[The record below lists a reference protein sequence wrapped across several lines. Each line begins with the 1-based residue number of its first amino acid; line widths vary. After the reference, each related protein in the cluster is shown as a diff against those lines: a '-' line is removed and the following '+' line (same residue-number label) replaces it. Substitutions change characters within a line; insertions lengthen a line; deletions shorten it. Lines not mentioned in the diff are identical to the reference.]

1 MKPYAGNL
9 DHSNARHALRR
20 TMVLAA
26 DELPADWLPI
36 IKREAQA
43 ARPAKV
49 GRQSALEPEIDTFAG
64 HATDNVYLQ
73 RDVWRGYLA
82 EFGGSAAAQ
91 LTDAD
96 IKAIARRTAREAS
109 DLDIGLQLSGGAWHE
124 YGRLFDFCTGRE
136 VAPPP
141 PGLLLSGMGARVRC
155 QYWWRRALRKMVA
168 RKCER
173 GYLAMG
179 LVCKTNGQPYA
190 SNKAVLRRVDQ
201 NQRNREA
208 LENIVFEN
216 DEGYRRTLA
225 ELAAAS
231 VSNKA
236 IRRGELM
243 TRIRGCEAL
252 ADELGHA
259 GLFVTLTAPS
269 RFHSTLRHGA
279 RNPKYDGSTPR
290 EAQDW
295 HCLMWARAR
304 AKLARRGVNLY
315 GFRVAE
321 PHHDGCTHW
330 HMLVWFGDSVDSRGW
345 DERLKFGPVLPTYD
359 VVIPPLNEFQRVVRA
374 YWLSDGG
381 DEKGAQKYRVA
392 FKVMEQGGA
401 AGYIAKYISK
411 NIDDH
416 GIDSHLDDYA
426 EGEIGPD
433 LIGDLEIKPSLRVEA
448 WASNWGIRQFQPLG
462 QPPVTVWR
470 ELRRVGEAQAR
481 AAGFNGVVHKAWL
494 AAQRVGGILAD
505 WARYV
510 KAQGGLMLGRACRVV
525 MRHDVQE
532 IAGTYGTAARPV
544 PVGVAL
550 NLPGS
555 RTVWSERR
563 CWRAVDVPA
572 PAPASALGKRSA
584 PARTRVNNCTVD
596 DREALA
602 LDAARGSGGADFRGS
617 EGKLQPERFDH
628 AKSSSKED
636 PYDGASSAW

>member
-1 MKPYAGNL
+1 MKPYSGNL
-9 DHSNARHALRR
+9 DHSNARHALRK

-26 DELPADWLPI
+26 DELPPEWLPI
-36 IKREAQA
+36 INREAQA
-43 ARPAKV
+43 ARH
-49 GRQSALEPEIDTFAG
+49 QNG
-64 HATDNVYLQ
+64 HATSDLSAN
-73 RDVWRGYLA
+73 RDVWRGYLR
-82 EFGGSAAAQ
+82 EFGGAAAAQ
-91 LTDAD
+91 LSDAQ
-96 IKAIARRTAREAS
+96 IKAQARATAREAN
-109 DLDIGLQLSGGAWHE
+109 DLDIGLLLNAGAWQE
-124 YGRLFDFCTGRE
+124 YARLLDFCAGRE
-136 VAPPP
+136 VSPPP
-141 PGLLLSGMGARVRC
+141 VGLLLSGMGARVRC

-173 GYLAMG
+173 GFLAMG
-179 LVCKTNGQPYA
+179 LVCKTNRQPYA
-190 SNKAVLRRVDQ
+190 SNKAVMRRVDQ
-201 NQRNREA
+201 NERNREA
-208 LENIVFEN
+208 LEAIVFEN

-252 ADELGHA
+252 ADELGHV
-259 GLFVTLTAPS
+259 GLFCTLTAPS

-290 EAQDW
+290 DAQDW
-295 HCLMWARAR
+295 HCGVWARAR
-304 AKLARRGVNLY
+304 AKLARLGVKLY

-330 HMLVWFGDSVDSRGW
+330 HMLIWTDGDLD
-345 DERLKFGPVLPTYD
+345 VLQNVLRD
-359 VVIPPLNEFQRVVRA
+359 
-374 YWLSDGG
+374 YWLRDSG

-392 FKVMEQGGA
+392 FKVMEAGGA

-416 GIDSHLDDYA
+416 GITSHLDDYA

-448 WASNWGIRQFQPLG
+448 WASTWGIRQFQPLG

-481 AAGFNGVVHKAWL
+481 AAGVGGIVHKAWL
-494 AAQRVGGILAD
+494 AAQRAGGILAD

-510 KAQGGLMLGRACRVV
+510 KAQGGLMLGRACMIV

-532 IAGTYGTAARPV
+532 VAGQYGTGPRPM

-550 NLPGS
+550 NCRGS

-563 CWRAVDVPA
+563 VWRAVDVPA
-572 PAPASALGKRSA
+572 SVPALDKRSA
-584 PARTRVNNCTVD
+584 SARTRVNNCTD
-596 DREALA
+596 DEREALR
-602 LDAARGSGGADFRGS
+602 LDALRGPGGDAFRGW
-617 EGKLQPERFDH
+617 EGKPQPE
-628 AKSSSKED
+628 STYGN
-636 PYDGASSAW
+636 PT

>member
-1 MKPYAGNL
+1 MQLWRLLAVLAAKQVKPYAGNL
-9 DHSNARHALRR
+9 DHSNARYQLRK
-20 TMVLAA
+20 TMLLAA

-36 IKREAQA
+36 INREAQS
-43 ARPAKV
+43 ARH
-49 GRQSALEPEIDTFAG
+49 ENG
-64 HATDNVYLQ
+64 HATSDLSAR

-82 EFGGSAAAQ
+82 EFGGAAAAQ

-109 DLDIGLQLSGGAWHE
+109 DLDIGLLLTGSAWHE
-124 YGRLFDFCTGRE
+124 YGRLFDFCAGRE
-136 VAPPP
+136 VAAPP

-179 LVCKTNGQPYA
+179 MVCKTNSQPYA

-201 NQRNREA
+201 NARNRDA

-243 TRIRGCEAL
+243 TRIRGCEAM
-252 ADELGHA
+252 ADELGHV
-259 GLFVTLTAPS
+259 GLFGTLTAAS
-269 RFHSTLRHGA
+269 RFHSTLRTGA

-290 EAQDW
+290 DAQDW
-295 HCLMWARAR
+295 HCKNWSRAR
-304 AKLARRGVNLY
+304 AKLAREGIRLY

-330 HMLVWFGDSVDSRGW
+330 HMLIWSDGNLD
-345 DERLKFGPVLPTYD
+345 RLQEVLR
-359 VVIPPLNEFQRVVRA
+359 E
-374 YWLSDGG
+374 YWLQDDG
-381 DEKGAQKYRVA
+381 DEKGAQKYRVQ
-392 FKVMEQGGA
+392 FKVMERGGA
-401 AGYIAKYISK
+401 ASYIAKYISK

-416 GIDSHLDDYA
+416 GIESHLDDYA

-448 WASNWGIRQFQPLG
+448 WASTWGIRQFQPLG

-481 AAGFNGVVHKAWL
+481 AAGFGGVVHKAWL
-494 AAQRVGGILAD
+494 AAQRTGAILAD

-510 KAQGGLMLGRACRVV
+510 KAQGGLMLGRACRIV

-532 IAGTYGTAARPV
+532 IAGAYGTAARPV

-563 CWRAVDVPA
+563 CWRAIDV
-572 PAPASALGKRSA
+572 PASALGKRSA
-584 PARTRVNNCTVD
+584 QARTRVNNCTVD
-596 DREALA
+596 ESEALRM
-602 LDAARGSGGADFRGS
+602 DAMRGPGAGEFRGS
-617 EGKLQPERFDH
+617 EGKLQPESDYGNQKISLCDYLQSPE
-628 AKSSSKED
+628 AV
-636 PYDGASSAW
+636 PCW

>member
-9 DHSNARHALRR
+9 DHSNARYQLRK
-20 TMVLAA
+20 TMLLAA

-36 IKREAQA
+36 INREAQA
-43 ARPAKV
+43 ARH
-49 GRQSALEPEIDTFAG
+49 ENG
-64 HATDNVYLQ
+64 HATSDLSA
-73 RDVWRGYLA
+73 RRGVWRGYLA
-82 EFGGSAAAQ
+82 EFGGAAAAQ
-91 LTDAD
+91 LSDAD
-96 IKAIARRTAREAS
+96 IKALARRTAREAS
-109 DLDIGLQLSGGAWHE
+109 DLDIGLLLSAGAWHE
-124 YGRLFDFCTGRE
+124 YGRLFDFCAGRE
-136 VAPPP
+136 VMPPP

-173 GYLAMG
+173 GALALG
-179 LVCKTNGQPYA
+179 VVCKTNGQPYA
-190 SNKAVLRRVDQ
+190 SNGAVLRRVDQ
-201 NQRNREA
+201 NRRNREA
-208 LENIVFEN
+208 LSNIVFEN

-259 GLFVTLTAPS
+259 GLFATLTLPT
-269 RFHSTLRHGA
+269 RFHSTLRNGR
-279 RNPKYDGSTPR
+279 RNRNYDGSTPNDGQR
-290 EAQDW
+290 W
-295 HCLMWARAR
+295 LCLMWARTR
-304 AKLARRGVNLY
+304 AKLARLGVGLY

-330 HMLVWFGDSVDSRGW
+330 HMLVWSDGDL
-345 DERLKFGPVLPTYD
+345 EAIQEVL
-359 VVIPPLNEFQRVVRA
+359 RS
-374 YWLSDGG
+374 YWLSEDLAIYLGELDKG
-381 DEKGAQKYRVA
+381 PPTEEVQKAFRAREKYGTD
-392 FKVMEQGGA
+392 FKLMEAGSA

-426 EGEIGPD
+426 EGAIGTD
-433 LIGDLEIKPSLRVEA
+433 LIGDLEIKPSMRVEA
-448 WASNWGIRQFQPLG
+448 WASHWGIRQFQPLG

-481 AAGFNGVVHKAWL
+481 AAGFGGVVHKAWL
-494 AAQRVGGILAD
+494 AAQRTGAILAD

-510 KAQGGLMLGRACRVV
+510 KAQGGLMLGRACRIV

-532 IAGTYGTAARPV
+532 ITGTYGTAARPV

-563 CWRAVDVPA
+563 CWRAIDV
-572 PAPASALGKRSA
+572 PASALGKRSA

-602 LDAARGSGGADFRGS
+602 LDAARGSGGAEFRGW
-617 EGKLQPERFDH
+617 EGKLQPESIYGNE
-628 AKSSSKED
+628 KID